1 MAIYVFV
8 KCLAKQHEVHYFRA
22 IQRLHENAKQFSEA
36 QPVSNVIN
44 SVMNYVELIKSRA
57 QFLGYIKDIRHQFI
71 FKPMMLIRF
80 THSQSYSLA
89 NMLVEFSWLNPQIPV
104 NTGNA
109 AQVSSSQSAHKEKS
123 SGAHKIN

>member
-1 MAIYVFV
+1 M
-8 KCLAKQHEVHYFRA
+8 KCLAKQHEVHYFRS
-22 IQRLHENAKQFSEA
+22 IQRLHENTKQFSEA
-36 QPVSNVIN
+36 QSVSNVIN
-44 SVMNYVELIKSRA
+44 SVMHYVGLIKSRA
-57 QFLGYIKDIRHQFI
+57 QFLGYIKDIKDIRHQFI
-71 FKPMMLIRF
+71 FEAMMLIRF

-109 AQVSSSQSAHKEKS
+109 AQVSSSQSAHGEKS